1 MLAGMTAASRKKA
14 AGAAANT
21 DIDVRFRLRVARGSI
36 VAIGPG
42 KVALLAAIR
51 DEGSISAAARR
62 LGMSYR
68 RAWLLIDELNRSLV
82 APATHSG
89 QGGQH
94 GGGSALTP
102 VGERVLALYREID
115 ERAAAAAAK
124 QIAELTALLDTGP
137 AS

>member
-1 MLAGMTAASRKKA
+1 MNAASRKKT
-14 AGAAANT
+14 AGAAA
-21 DIDVRFRLRVARGSI
+21 DPALDVRFRLRIARGAT

-82 APATHSG
+82 APATCSG

-102 VGERVLALYREID
+102 IGERVLALYREID
-115 ERAAAAAAK
+115 ERAAAAATA
-124 QIAELTALLDTGP
+124 QIAELTTLLDAGP